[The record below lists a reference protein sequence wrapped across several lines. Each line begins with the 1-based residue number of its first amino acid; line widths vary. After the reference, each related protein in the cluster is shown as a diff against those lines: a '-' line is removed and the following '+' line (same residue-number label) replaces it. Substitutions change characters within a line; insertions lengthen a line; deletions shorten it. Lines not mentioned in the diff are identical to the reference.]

1 MKGIT
6 VYYSERYDT
15 YLYIHIIY
23 INMFVLFTY
32 MYAQI
37 IYIYIILYVFIYI
50 YTCVC
55 MHVAYWYAHKAQ
67 GSKPSSRDS
76 PSVIGWFHKKIPSVW
91 FGEYF

>member
-37 IYIYIILYVFIYI
+37 IYIYI
-50 YTCVC
+50 
-55 MHVAYWYAHKAQ
+55 
-67 GSKPSSRDS
+67 
-76 PSVIGWFHKKIPSVW
+76 
-91 FGEYF
+91 